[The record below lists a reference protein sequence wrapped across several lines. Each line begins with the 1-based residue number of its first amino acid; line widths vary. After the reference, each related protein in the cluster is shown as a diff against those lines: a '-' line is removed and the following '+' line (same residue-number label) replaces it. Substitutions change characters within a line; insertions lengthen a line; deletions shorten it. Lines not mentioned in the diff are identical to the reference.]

1 VFGACPD
8 PAPAGEGSTL
18 WLILTIRIKEKM
30 KLNVLYAAA
39 AIIIIAAAMKLAA
52 PVVNII
58 LVSILIAMTVMPL
71 IIWLIKK
78 GVPKVLSLL
87 ITLLVLIIV
96 ISFTAMMLSVAVV
109 GIAEKIPQYEQ
120 NLESFKDR
128 SIEFLSQFDI
138 DVSSVFHDKFYSP
151 EELVRFA
158 TEFISGLIEVF
169 SNFAVVF
176 LFVIFIIIDMA
187 DLRYRIHKGEKK
199 IGKGLLK
206 LAELADEIR
215 RYMSISALTGL
226 QTALGNLVLLLIV
239 GVDFPV
245 LWAFLSFLVS
255 FIPNIGFILSV
266 IPPAF
271 LALAELGLTEAI
283 IVIVG
288 ITIIHEIIE
297 NVIKPK
303 YMGKELN
310 LSLSMIFISLILW
323 SWILG
328 PIGAI
333 LAIPLTT
340 SVMKAWEVLSDESLG
355 KVKG

>member
-1 VFGACPD
+1 
-8 PAPAGEGSTL
+8 
-18 WLILTIRIKEKM
+18 M
-30 KLNVLYAAA
+30 KLNVLQGFAY
-39 AIIIIAAAMKLAA
+39 IIIIAAAMKLAA

-58 LVSILIAMTVMPL
+58 LVSMLIAMTVMPL
-71 IIWLIKK
+71 INWLIKK

-87 ITLLVLIIV
+87 FALLVLIIV
-96 ISFTAMMLSVAVV
+96 ISLTAMMLSVAVV
-109 GIAEKIPQYEQ
+109 GIAEKIPQYEK

-128 SIEFLSQFDI
+128 TIEFLSQFDI
-138 DVSSVFHDKFYSP
+138 DASSVFHDKFYNP

-158 TEFISGLIEVF
+158 TEFISGLIAAF

-206 LAELADEIR
+206 LVELADEIR
-215 RYMSISALTGL
+215 RYVSISAFTGFL
-226 QTALGNLVLLLIV
+226 TALGNLVLLLIL

-245 LWAFLSFLVS
+245 LWAFLSFLFS

-283 IVIVG
+283 IVVVG
-288 ITIIHEIIE
+288 FVIINEIIE

-310 LSLSMIFISLILW
+310 LSLSIIFISLIVW

-355 KVKG
+355 TLKGGDK

>member
-1 VFGACPD
+1 
-8 PAPAGEGSTL
+8 
-18 WLILTIRIKEKM
+18 M
-30 KLNVLYAAA
+30 KLNVLQGFAY
-39 AIIIIAAAMKLAA
+39 IIIIAAAMKLAA

-58 LVSILIAMTVMPL
+58 LVSMLIAMTVMPL
-71 IIWLIKK
+71 INWLIKK

-87 ITLLVLIIV
+87 IALLVLIIV
-96 ISFTAMMLSVAVV
+96 ISFMAMMLSVAVV

-128 SIEFLSQFDI
+128 TIEFLSQFDI
-138 DVSSVFHDKFYSP
+138 DASSVFHDKFYNP

-158 TEFISGLIEVF
+158 TEFISGLIEIF

-176 LFVIFIIIDMA
+176 LFVIFIIIDTTN
-187 DLRYRIHKGEKK
+187 LQYRIHKGEKK

-206 LAELADEIR
+206 LSELADEIR
-215 RYMSISALTGL
+215 RYVSISAFTGF
-226 QTALGNLVLLLIV
+226 QTALGNLALLLIL

-245 LWAFLSFLVS
+245 LWAFLSFLFS

-288 ITIIHEIIE
+288 FIIINEIIE

-310 LSLSMIFISLILW
+310 LSLSIIFISLIVW

-333 LAIPLTT
+333 MAIPLTT
-340 SVMKAWEVLSDESLG
+340 SVIKAWEVLSDESLG
-355 KVKG
+355 ILPGGDK

>member
-1 VFGACPD
+1 
-8 PAPAGEGSTL
+8 
-18 WLILTIRIKEKM
+18 M
-30 KLNVLYAAA
+30 KLNVLQGFAY
-39 AIIIIAAAMKLAA
+39 IIIIAAGMKLAA

-58 LVSILIAMTVMPL
+58 LVSMLIAMTVMPL
-71 IIWLIKK
+71 INWLIKK

-96 ISFTAMMLSVAVV
+96 ISLMAMMLSVAVV

-128 SIEFLSQFDI
+128 IIEYFSQFNI
-138 DVSSVFHDKFYSP
+138 DASSVFHDKFYNP
-151 EELVRFA
+151 EELIRFA
-158 TEFISGLIEVF
+158 TEFISGLIETF
-169 SNFAVVF
+169 SNFAIVF

-187 DLRYRIHKGEKK
+187 DLSYRIHKGEKK
-199 IGKGLLK
+199 MEKGLLK
-206 LAELADEIR
+206 LAELADEVR
-215 RYMSISALTGL
+215 RYVSISAFTGF

-245 LWAFLSFLVS
+245 LWAFLSFLFS

-288 ITIIHEIIE
+288 FIIINEIIE
-297 NVIKPK
+297 NVIKPR

-310 LSLSMIFISLILW
+310 LSLSIIFISLIVW

-355 KVKG
+355 ILMGGDK

>member
-1 VFGACPD
+1 
-8 PAPAGEGSTL
+8 
-18 WLILTIRIKEKM
+18 M
-30 KLNVLYAAA
+30 KLNVLQGFAY
-39 AIIIIAAAMKLAA
+39 IIIIAAGMKLAA

-58 LVSILIAMTVMPL
+58 LVSIFIAMIVMPL

-87 ITLLVLIIV
+87 IALLVLIIV
-96 ISFTAMMLSVAVV
+96 ISLIAMMLSLAVV

-128 SIEFLSQFDI
+128 IIEYFSQFNI
-138 DVSSVFHDKFYSP
+138 DASSVFHDKFYNP

-158 TEFISGLIEVF
+158 TEFISGLIATF
-169 SNFAVVF
+169 SNFAIVF
-176 LFVIFIIIDMA
+176 LLVIFIIIDMS

-199 IGKGLLK
+199 MEKGLLK
-206 LAELADEIR
+206 LAELADEVR
-215 RYMSISALTGL
+215 SYVSISAFTGF

-245 LWAFLSFLVS
+245 LWAFLSFLFS